1 MKKLITIMLLVVAF
15 TGGYSQGF
23 ENFDNFPATGTSYQD
38 GTFIG
43 QDGSEWTYVQCR
55 GDYEIT
61 DKAIMIGRNRTPQS
75 NFYSGTI
82 SGGIG
87 TLNFDYSQA
96 FSTNVNLD
104 VLINDVVVGNVTSNG
119 EQGIIKNSGDIFV
132 DISGD
137 FVIQFINVNN
147 SDGQVVVDNVQWT
160 AVAGNTVAT
169 PQFSPTSG
177 TFFDPFDLEIT
188 CSTPDATIYYTND
201 GTDPDQNSTQYT
213 SPIFIDEAVV
223 IKARAYAPGLDPSN
237 IATGN
242 YSFFEIEEVANLAEL
257 RAAFGSGA
265 DYYKVTGEVWLT
277 YQQAFRNQKYIQDA
291 SGAILIDDA
300 PNGNFNPGVITTEY
314 QIGDGITGL
323 IGTLSE
329 FGGMLQ
335 YVPAMDPGEA
345 TSSGNFPEPVVV
357 TINDLFT
364 DFETYE
370 SRLVRLNTITFADGG
385 SLFENG
391 MVYAMADGSKA
402 EGNFRTTFFD
412 VDYIGTEIP
421 VGATDIV
428 GLPNSRTD
436 GDYFTSRYLADFN
449 VDNQVA
455 APTFDPPG
463 GDYDTPIEVSIQCE
477 TPDVMIY
484 YTTDGSDPDQSST
497 LYAAPVAIDVTTTL
511 KARAYADGLVPS
523 AIATAQYNLP
533 AGEPSEYPAD
543 FAAEAVLQTIILSWA
558 DAAGETL
565 PEAYLIKASSTDN
578 ITTPVDGEPVEDDP
592 NLADGTAAMNIAY
605 GVETYTFTNLNEGT
619 DYYFKIFP
627 YTNSG
632 TQINYKTDGTPPAAS
647 ATIETGYTDLL
658 FTTFDD
664 SWENWEQISI
674 TGDQIWDRDNTF
686 GIDDTPCAKMSGF
699 EGGTSY
705 FNEDWLI
712 SPSIEVGTDWEE
724 EQLVFHSA
732 VGFSGLPL
740 MVKISTDYD
749 GQGDPYAATW
759 TDLTEQAIWPEPE
772 PFWQWTN
779 SGIIDIEQFAENTIH
794 VAFVYES
801 NDQEAA
807 TWEVDDIT
815 VRGKYVVGVDDMA
828 AKVQTTIYPNPGNG
842 IFTIQSETPISQI
855 EVVALTGSV
864 VYRAEIKETIHQ
876 INLSHLEQGVYFIR
890 IKDEMT
896 NSISNQKLII
906 Q

>member
-23 ENFDNFPATGTSYQD
+23 ETFDNFPATGTSYQD
-38 GTFIG
+38 GTFTG

-61 DKAIMIGRNRTPQS
+61 GKAIMIGRNRTPQS

-96 FSTNVNLD
+96 FSTNVNLN

-132 DISGD
+132 DVSGD

-177 TFFDPFDLEIT
+177 TYFDPFDLQIS
-188 CSTPDATIYYTND
+188 CSTPDATIYYTDD

-213 SPIFIDEAVV
+213 APIYIDEAVV

-242 YSFFEIEEVANLAEL
+242 FSFYEIEEVGNLAEL

-277 YQQAFRNQKYIQDA
+277 FQQAFRNQKYIQDA
-291 SGAILIDDA
+291 TGAILIDDA
-300 PNGNFNPGVITTEY
+300 PSGNFNPGVITTEY
-314 QIGDGITGL
+314 ELGDGITGL

-335 YVPAMDPGEA
+335 YVPALDPGAA

-357 TINDLFT
+357 TINDLFAN
-364 DFETYE
+364 FETYE
-370 SRLVRLNTITFADGG
+370 SRLVRLNNITFADGG
-385 SLFENG
+385 TLFENG
-391 MVYAMADGSKA
+391 IVYAISDDSEA
-402 EGNFRTTFFD
+402 EGNFRTTFYD

-421 VGATDIV
+421 VEATDVV

-436 GDYFTSRYLADFN
+436 GEFFTSRFLADFN

-455 APTFDPPG
+455 LPTFDPPG
-463 GDYDTPIEVSIQCE
+463 GDYDTPVEVTIQSE
-477 TPDVMIY
+477 TPDAMIY
-484 YTTDGSDPDQSST
+484 YTTDGSDPDQSSS
-497 LYAAPVAIDVTTTL
+497 LYTSPVTIPVTTTL

-543 FAAEAVLQTIILSWA
+543 FAAEAILQTIMLSWT
-558 DAAGETL
+558 DAAGATL
-565 PEAYLIKASSTDN
+565 PEAYLIKASNADN
-578 ITTPVDGEPVEDDP
+578 ITAPVDGEPVEDDP
-592 NLADGTAAMNIAY
+592 SLADGTAAMNIAF
-605 GVETYTFTNLNEGT
+605 GIETYTFANLDEGT
-619 DYYFKIFP
+619 TYYFKIFP

-632 TQINYKTDGTPPAAS
+632 DEINYKTDGTAPAAS
-647 ATIETGYTDLL
+647 ATIEAGYTNLL

-664 SWENWEQISI
+664 SWENWEQISVN
-674 TGDQIWDRDNTF
+674 GDQVWDRDNTF

-699 EGGTSY
+699 EGGSSY
-705 FNEDWLI
+705 PNEDWLI
-712 SPSIEVGTDWEE
+712 SPVIEVGAEWED
-724 EQLVFHSA
+724 EQLIFNSA
-732 VGFSGLPL
+732 VGYSGLPL

-749 GQGDPYAATW
+749 GQGDPSTATW
-759 TDLTEQAIWPEPE
+759 TDLTDQAIWPEPE

-779 SGIIDIEQFAENTIH
+779 SGIIDIEEFADNAIH
-794 VAFVYES
+794 VAFVYQS
-801 NDQEAA
+801 TDQEAA
-807 TWEVDDIT
+807 TWEVDNIT
-815 VRGKYVVGVDDMA
+815 VRGKYVVGINDIA
-828 AKVQTTIYPNPGNG
+828 ASAQPVVYPNPGKG
-842 IFTIQSETPISQI
+842 IFTIQSQNPINEI
-855 EVVALTGSV
+855 EIFTVTGSMV
-864 VYRAEIKETIHQ
+864 FQLKCSDPVRRV
-876 INLSHLEQGVYFIR
+876 NLSHLETGVYFVR
-890 IKDEMT
+890 MKDEIS
-896 NSISNQKLII
+896 NSMINQKLII